1 MATSPMFPKQLTS
14 RYDYDRQDLEIIMRK
29 VWLKLLYSDNLLS
42 HELSLFTCKLER
54 TVAIA
59 LWRYLSFF
67 RCLS

>member
-42 HELSLFTCKLER
+42 HELSLFL
-54 TVAIA
+54 
-59 LWRYLSFF
+59 L
-67 RCLS
+67 